1 MKHNDCQ
8 YGIPFCEYNDTK
20 ANIES
25 ITGLSE
31 GCIAYATDTNQLGIY
46 TGATWTWIASSGGI
60 MYHGEY
66 ESDPTG
72 ISPSS
77 GDEYFY
83 DLEKRMQVYIDGE
96 WRELNGAMRFQFTS
110 MKVTLSLLMIYI
122 TNSLMEYII
131 DLEMEYTLNRR

>member
-72 ISPSS
+72 TSPSS

-96 WRELNGAMRFQFTS
+96 WRELNGAMRFQFTDES
-110 MKVTLSLLMIYI
+110 YFELTDDIYYQLTDGI
-122 TNSLMEYII
+122 YYRPGDGVYFE
-131 DLEMEYTLNRR
+131 